1 MIALIMAG
9 GSGTRLWPLSREKS
23 PKHLIPLLGEKPL
36 LIQTIARLHPLVAQ
50 DDVYCVTPA
59 SQVKALRAVWQSDNV
74 ITEPFGMNTA
84 PCLAFSV
91 SSLLQRYPTETVLAV
106 LPADHHI
113 QDVDAFHAALKKAET
128 AANSGELVTFGIIPD
143 HPATGYGYIQAGEM
157 LMPGVQRVQRFK
169 EKPDRATAEAFLH
182 QGNYFWNSGIFVWRM
197 DAIAQALQSHATQV
211 WEIAQAMI
219 FEHDP
224 ILQNELYSQM
234 PRVPVD
240 TAVMEK
246 AVNRVVIPVNMGWSD
261 LGNWQALAECADAD
275 AQGNHFSNSGSAINA
290 RENFVQADKYVGLIG
305 VEGLCVVDTPDALL
319 IVSRDRVEDVKTM
332 VDNIKK
338 DDKENLL

>member
-9 GSGTRLWPLSREKS
+9 GSGTRLWPLSREHS

-36 LIQTIARLHPLVAQ
+36 LLQTVERLHPLVKQ

-59 SQVKALRAVWQSDNV
+59 SQVSALSAVWPSEAV

-84 PCLAFSV
+84 PCLALSV
-91 SSLLQRYPTETVLAV
+91 AHLLQQYPGETVLAV

-113 QDVDAFHAALKKAET
+113 RDVAAFHSALCLAESAADT
-128 AANSGELVTFGIIPD
+128 GELVTFGIIPD
-143 HPATGYGYIQAGEM
+143 HPATGYGYIQAGEV
-157 LMPGVQRVQRFK
+157 LMPGVRRVERFK
-169 EKPDRATAEAFLH
+169 EKPDKATAEAFLQH
-182 QGNYFWNSGIFVWRM
+182 GSYYWNSGIFVWRL
-197 DAIAQALQSHATQV
+197 DAIAHALQSHATKV
-211 WEIAQAMI
+211 WEIAMAMVS
-219 FEHDP
+219 ERDP

-246 AVNRVVIPVNMGWSD
+246 ASNRVVIPVNIGWSD
-261 LGNWQALAECADAD
+261 LGNWKALAECAPQD
-275 AQGNHFSNSGSAINA
+275 AQGNHFNHAGLAIDAKGS
-290 RENFVQADKYVGLIG
+290 FVHAEKFVGLIG
-305 VEGLCVVDTPDALL
+305 VRDLCVVDTPDALL
-319 IVSRDRVEDVKTM
+319 IVSKDRVEDVKTL

-338 DDKENLL
+338 DNKDKLL